1 MLPPSGIVLAAV
13 SGGAD
18 SMCLLTALCKISA
31 IRKFDVEAVHY
42 NHMLRGEESDR
53 DEAFVTA
60 ACKAM
65 GITCHIGRG
74 DVKVE
79 AEKRRC
85 GIEET
90 ARIMRYS
97 FFYKTARKIGA
108 SDHNVGASDCE
119 IGALEHE
126 AGETENKN
134 HITEALNCGAGR
146 EKQKNGASDHKN
158 AVVKI
163 ATAHTADDNAET
175 MIMNLARGA
184 GTSGL
189 AGIPPVRG
197 AIIRPMLRV
206 SRDEVIGFLKSM
218 DVKYV
223 DDSSNSLML
232 YTRNRIR
239 SMVIPVLKEI
249 NPAFTDATSTAAMLC
264 RDDDEYLSKLADE
277 FLISQEKCDQANAA
291 NRKNAANQANAVNQV
306 HKTNKAR
313 HVNTNAVNAVNTI
326 NAVKTTGDLNTVRTL
341 EMGKTANT
349 INSANEINKINTVN
363 TVNTVNITAL
373 LALPAAIS
381 GRVVRKLY
389 GGALSF
395 SHVRAVL
402 ELCSSDDPSARLS
415 LPGMTVHRQYNEI
428 VFEKNKTQ
436 HSCESCEHSASHIDE
451 QAAEHS
457 ASHDASHAARY
468 SDDFGIIPLEAGTT
482 TMISKAGFKV
492 TCNSVIYDDTIN
504 KSLTTFVFK
513 NDDLCGTIAVRSRR
527 EADSIR
533 LLGRVGTKTL
543 KKLFIEKR
551 IPARMRDA
559 IPLIADDLGV
569 LAICGIGR
577 GDRAVPQP
585 GEHALEIIFERIQDN
600 L

>member
-1 MLPPSGIVLAAV
+1 LALIDKILDFSDQFGMLPPSGTVLAAV

-18 SMCLLTALCKISA
+18 SMCLLTALRQISV
-31 IRKFDVEAVHY
+31 IRKFNVEAVHY

-53 DEAFVTA
+53 DEAFVA
-60 ACKAM
+60 GCCKAM
-65 GITCHIGRG
+65 GVICHTGRG

-79 AEKRRC
+79 AAKSRR

-97 FFYKTARKIGA
+97 FFYETAREIGVPDRRDGA
-108 SDHNVGASDCE
+108 YDYDVGAPDCE
-119 IGALEHE
+119 NRL
-126 AGETENKN
+126 
-134 HITEALNCGAGR
+134 
-146 EKQKNGASDHKN
+146 
-158 AVVKI
+158 VKI

-175 MIMNLARGA
+175 MIMNLTRGT

-197 AIIRPMLRV
+197 AIIRPMLLV

-218 DVKYV
+218 GVEYV

-249 NPAFTDATSTAAMLC
+249 NPAFTDAASTAAMLC
-264 RDDDEYLSKLADE
+264 RDDDAFLSQLADE
-277 FLISQEKCDQANAA
+277 FLASQERYDQAN
-291 NRKNAANQANAVNQV
+291 
-306 HKTNKAR
+306 T
-313 HVNTNAVNAVNTI
+313 
-326 NAVKTTGDLNTVRTL
+326 
-341 EMGKTANT
+341 E
-349 INSANEINKINTVN
+349 NTVN
-363 TVNTVNITAL
+363 TVSITAL
-373 LALPAAIS
+373 HALPGAIS

-402 ELCSSDDPSARLS
+402 ELCSSKDPSARLS
-415 LPGMTVHRQYNEI
+415 LPGMTVYRQYDMI
-428 VFEKNKTQ
+428 VFVKNEVQ
-436 HSCESCEHSASHIDE
+436 HSCKHYTSHTDAQTDEHSASQVGSQTSEHSASQVGS

-457 ASHDASHAARY
+457 ASHADVQTAEHPASHTAPQTARY
-468 SDDFGIIPLEAGTT
+468 TDGFDVIPLEIGTT
-482 TMISKAGFKV
+482 TTISKAGFKV
-492 TCNSVIYDDTIN
+492 TCNSVICDDTIN

-513 NDDLCGTIAVRSRR
+513 NADLYGTIAVRPRR

-543 KKLFIEKR
+543 KKLFIENR
-551 IPARMRDA
+551 IPARMRA
-559 IPLIADDLGV
+559 FTPVVTDDLGV

-585 GEHALEIIFERIQDN
+585 GDSALEIIFERISSTYF
-600 L
+600 